1 MLMMEAYA
9 IQRELGEHKR
19 VVRTIR
25 RNRKKKSADDIIDM
39 LEVTKQDY
47 ESVITVLD
55 SHPDWDDEKIAEEID
70 WTD

>member
-9 IQRELGEHKR
+9 IQKNLGVHKKE
-19 VVRTIR
+19 VRFIR

-55 SHPDWDDEKIAEEID
+55 SHPDWDDERIAEEID
-70 WTD
+70 WTE